1 MNQELENIKKN
12 IKELVYKY
20 AHIIVEDE
28 DKNLLSSDYK
38 TNLADFLY
46 VICELEKLYGSSVYE
61 IFEKSD
67 YSVFTINNLA
77 VAIKGMM

>member
-1 MNQELENIKKN
+1 MNQEMENIKKN
-12 IKELVYKY
+12 IKEYVYKY
-20 AHIIVEDE
+20 AHILVESD

-46 VICELEKLYGSSVYE
+46 VICELEKVYGPSVYK

-67 YSVFTINNLA
+67 YSVFTVNNLA
-77 VAIKGMM
+77 DAIMGIL